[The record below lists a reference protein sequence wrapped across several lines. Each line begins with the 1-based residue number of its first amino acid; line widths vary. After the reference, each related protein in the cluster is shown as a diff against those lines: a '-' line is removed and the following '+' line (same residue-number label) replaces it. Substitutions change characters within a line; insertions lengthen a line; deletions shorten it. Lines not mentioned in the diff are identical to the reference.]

1 MDCETE
7 GLSAGASAADPS
19 GPIDRRHLARYT
31 LGDPALEREVLQLF
45 CGQGALYLDDLR
57 KAATLAQ
64 WRHAAHS
71 LKGSAKAVGAA
82 RIAAAATRAEALAA
96 LNADQAREECLKE
109 MAAAIA
115 EADQYI
121 RSLP

>member
-7 GLSAGASAADPS
+7 GLSTGASAADAS
-19 GPIDRRHLARYT
+19 GPIDHRHLSRYT
-31 LGDPALEREVLQLF
+31 LGDRALEREVLQLF
-45 CGQGALYLDDLR
+45 CGQSAVYLGDLR

-82 RIAAAATRAEALAA
+82 RIAAAATCAEALAA
-96 LNADQAREECLKE
+96 LNADQAREDCLKE
-109 MAAAIA
+109 MAAATA

>member
-7 GLSAGASAADPS
+7 RLSTGASATAGS
-19 GPIDRRHLARYT
+19 GPIDHRHLARYT
-31 LGDPALEREVLQLF
+31 LGDCVLEREVLQLF
-45 CGQGALYLDDLR
+45 CGQSAIYLGDLR

-64 WRHAAHS
+64 WHQAAHS

-82 RIAAAATRAEALAA
+82 RIATAATRAEALAA

-115 EADQYI
+115 EADRYI

>member
-7 GLSAGASAADPS
+7 RLSTGMSAEDAT
-19 GPIDRRHLARYT
+19 GPIDHRHLSRYT
-31 LGDPALEREVLQLF
+31 LGDRALEREVLQLF
-45 CGQGALYLDDLR
+45 CGQTALYLDDLR

-64 WRHAAHS
+64 WSHAAHS

-82 RIAAAATRAEALAA
+82 RIATAATRAEALSA
-96 LNADQAREECLKE
+96 LNADQAREFCLKE

-115 EADQYI
+115 EADRYI